1 MRIVDLNCL
10 QSRLTVCQQMINRS
24 VGRKIA
30 MEACGIRLLA
40 FSFEVMMCRRSKL
53 QRLSRKVTSL
63 ERMWRQDVDGEDIP

>member
-1 MRIVDLNCL
+1 
-10 QSRLTVCQQMINRS
+10 
-24 VGRKIA
+24 
-30 MEACGIRLLA
+30 MEACGIRFLA